1 MAKLKLSEDIRPLT
15 EFRSNMAAVIGQV
28 RETGRPVVLTEHG
41 RSAAVL
47 LGVRDYEALL
57 EELELLRDVRTAE
70 QQLAAGKGV
79 AQTRAKSELK
89 RRLKR

>member
-1 MAKLKLSEDIRPLT
+1 MAKIKLSEDIRPLT

-41 RSAAVL
+41 RSTAVL
-47 LGVRDYEALL
+47 LGVRDYEALV
-57 EELELLRDVRTAE
+57 EELELLRDVRTSE
-70 QQLAAGKGV
+70 QQLAAGKAV
-79 AQTRAKSELK
+79 AQTRARSELK